1 MDRKN
6 VDRLD
11 GDAIRQAV
19 KDQYGKVV
27 SGCGCGDGCCIA
39 ATPDMSGLMGYSD
52 AEMQSVPEGANLGL
66 GCGNPHVFASLK
78 AGETVLDLG
87 SGAGFDCF
95 IAAEKVGINGHV
107 IGVDMTPEMI
117 SKARANA
124 LKGGFENVDFR
135 FGEIEKL
142 PVDNNSVDVVIS
154 NCVINL
160 SPDKQEV
167 FNETFR
173 VLKPGGRIVV
183 SDIVAIAE
191 LPETTKHD
199 IALYTGCIAGAS
211 PIPEIKKMLRNSG
224 FKEIEII
231 PKDESRK
238 FIKEWAPGNNISDYV
253 VSAIINAIKP
263 LRQ

>member
-39 ATPDMSGLMGYSD
+39 STPDMSGLMGYSD
-52 AEMQSVPEGANLGL
+52 AEMKSVPEGANLGL

-95 IAAEKVGINGHV
+95 IAAEKVGRNGHV

-211 PIPEIKKMLRNSG
+211 PIPEIKKMLHNSG

>member
-19 KDQYGKVV
+19 KDQYGEVV
-27 SGCGCGDGCCIA
+27 SGCGCGGGCCITP
-39 ATPDMSGLMGYSD
+39 TPDMSGRMGYSD
-52 AEMQSVPEGANLGL
+52 AEMKSVPEGANLGL
-66 GCGNPHVFASLK
+66 GCGNPHAFASLT

-95 IAAEKVGINGHV
+95 IAAEKVGRNGHV

-124 LKGGFENVDFR
+124 LKGGFGNVDFR

-173 VLKPGGRIVV
+173 VLKPGGRIAI

-191 LPETTKHD
+191 FPETTKHN

-211 PIPEIKKMLRNSG
+211 PIPEIKKMLQNSG
-224 FKEIEII
+224 FKEIKII

-238 FIKEWAPGNNISDYV
+238 FIREWAPGNNINDYV
-253 VSAIINAIKP
+253 LSAIINAIKP